1 MDRRDLLLI
10 CLILL
15 SGPLSWVGGVVNW
28 VPGESEKDTVLL
40 LAYVIPYIALILST
54 AMLIISLS
62 VAARDRLLNKVS
74 NVDFKAKL
82 WTLPVC
88 VLGLFFIAS
97 SQSIASVDIKVELPD
112 SKVLPSDRN

>member
-1 MDRRDLLLI
+1 MLLI

-28 VPGESEKDTVLL
+28 VPGESENDPVLL
-40 LAYVIPYIALILST
+40 FAYMIPYIALILST
-54 AMLIISLS
+54 GMLVYLLF

-74 NVDFKAKL
+74 NDDFKAKL

-88 VLGLFFIAS
+88 VLGLFFIAI
-97 SQSIASVDIKVELPD
+97 SQSIGSVDITVELPD
-112 SKVLPSDRN
+112 SKVLSTDRN